1 MQKTREEI
9 LDDFARGR
17 DCAEQV
23 CMMLAGRLGDDADT
37 LRRSAMVEP
46 IGPEHGNGEIA
57 ASFPGLASV
66 SVNDEAS

>member
-1 MQKTREEI
+1 MQKTREKI

-23 CMMLAGRLGDDADT
+23 CTMPAERLGDDADT
-37 LRRSAMVEP
+37 LRRSAVVEP

>member
-1 MQKTREEI
+1 
-9 LDDFARGR
+9 
-17 DCAEQV
+17 
-23 CMMLAGRLGDDADT
+23 MMLAGRLGDDADT

-46 IGPEHGNGEIA
+46 TGPEHGNGEIA